1 MMWAYFVLGHDCG
14 HGSFSNNDLLNDVF
28 GTLLHSAILV
38 PFYPWKLS
46 HRHHHQYT
54 GNLDKEEVF
63 FPLRERDV
71 EPNDVFH
78 LVKTHLYFTLGFGW
92 WAYLAGGYSQRTE
105 QPRAVKSHFSLGH
118 HLFEKHQTGV
128 AWSLLCVSCKCHIFA
143 LFFFGLLFCLH
154 VLSAHTISHGF
165 GCVESADRIL

>member
-14 HGSFSNNDLLNDVF
+14 HGSFSSNDLLNDVF
-28 GTLLHSAILV
+28 GTLLHSSILV

-92 WAYLAGGYSQRTE
+92 WAYLAGGYNQRTE

-128 AWSLLCVSCKCHIFA
+128 AWSLLYVAAFERMSLHDSPTSSVSIHCPAQSDA
-143 LFFFGLLFCLH
+143 LNN
-154 VLSAHTISHGF
+154 HTTLIY
-165 GCVESADRIL
+165 